1 MLTYMKDEKTGKV
14 LKYSEI
20 TETDVTILKKD
31 IERQIYRIA
40 RSATRAKIENDKL
53 EELNSALKTLEDLG
67 LK

>member
-31 IERQIYRIA
+31 IERQIDRIA
-40 RSATRAKIENDKL
+40 RSADRAKIETDKL
-53 EELNSALKTLEDLG
+53 NELNSALKTLEGLG